1 MKPVLFL
8 SFVLMLSFVG
18 CQRDKMNSKNLTT
31 VNVKRSLPASLPGN
45 HVSLDT
51 IKQNYSQD
59 TNNTTITSNV
69 KTLPSQQQTAKK
81 QGTEQN
87 IKKNEYQKLP
97 HHRGQP
103 STGKSSRKRRD
114 TTKSQRF
121 PGCTD
126 HYQRPTLSCQHRE
139 LHGQTRGHQTK
150 RSTRHPTRT
159 KRHLDHAPLIH
170 DSYHGNSAINI
181 SGIHLGGGMAF

>member
-8 SFVLMLSFVG
+8 SFVLILSFIG

-87 IKKNEYQKLP
+87 IKKTN
-97 HHRGQP
+97 
-103 STGKSSRKRRD
+103 
-114 TTKSQRF
+114 TKSYHIIVASHPRENLAENDVTQLKAKGFPDAQIIIKDQRYRVSIANY
-121 PGCTD
+121 TD
-126 HYQRPTLSCQHRE
+126 KQEASKQRDLLATQLGQSDIWIM
-139 LHGQTRGHQTK
+139 LH
-150 RSTRHPTRT
+150 
-159 KRHLDHAPLIH
+159 
-170 DSYHGNSAINI
+170 
-181 SGIHLGGGMAF
+181 